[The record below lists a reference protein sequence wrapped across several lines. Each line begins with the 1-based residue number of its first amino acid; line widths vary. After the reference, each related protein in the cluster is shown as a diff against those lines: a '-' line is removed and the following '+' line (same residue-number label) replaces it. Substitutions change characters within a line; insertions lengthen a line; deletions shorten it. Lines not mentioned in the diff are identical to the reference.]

1 MIKKRFKITAE
12 TGVHD
17 RPATLLVQAATRYN
31 SKISLTCHHQSVDL
45 KSIMGVM
52 SLGVGQGETVI
63 ITANGNDDRAAM
75 DEIVKTMQQ
84 EGLSD

>member
-12 TGVHD
+12 TGLHD
-17 RPATLLVQAATRYN
+17 RPATLLVQTATRYDA
-31 SKISLTCHHQSVDL
+31 KINLICHDQAVDL

-52 SLGVGQGETVI
+52 SLGVGQGETIVI
-63 ITANGNDDRAAM
+63 AADGKDDRAAM
-75 DEIVKTMQQ
+75 NSIVKTMKK

>member
-12 TGVHD
+12 TGIHD
-17 RPATLLVQAATRYN
+17 RPATLLVQTATRYN
-31 SKISLTCHHQSVDL
+31 SKISLICHDQSVDL

-52 SLGVGQGETVI
+52 SLGVGQGETI
-63 ITANGNDDRAAM
+63 MITADGKDDQVAM
-75 DEIVKTMQQ
+75 NSIVKTMKK